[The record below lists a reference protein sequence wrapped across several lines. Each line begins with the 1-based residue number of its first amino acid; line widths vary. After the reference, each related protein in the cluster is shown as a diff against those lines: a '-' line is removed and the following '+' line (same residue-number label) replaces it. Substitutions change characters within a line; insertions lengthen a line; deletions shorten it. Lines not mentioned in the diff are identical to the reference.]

1 MPYGPSPSSEPS
13 AKPDRKSRTKSVRIT
28 VDLGPADFEV
38 LNRWLAKA
46 AVELDQPLNSMTLAR
61 GIRAMIRATATD
73 DVASGVVI
81 DRLRTEDQSR

>member
-13 AKPDRKSRTKSVRIT
+13 AKPDRKSRSKSVRIT
-28 VDLGPADFEV
+28 IDLGSAEFEV

-73 DVASGVVI
+73 DVASGVVL
-81 DRLRTEDQSR
+81 DRLRTEDQTR

>member
-28 VDLGPADFEV
+28 VDMGPADFEV

-46 AVELDQPLNSMTLAR
+46 AVELDQPLNRMTLAR
-61 GIRAMIRATATD
+61 GIRAMIRAAETD
-73 DVASGVVI
+73 DAVRGVVL
-81 DRLRTEDQSR
+81 DVLRTDQT

>member
-46 AVELDQPLNSMTLAR
+46 AVELDQPLNRMTLAR

-73 DVASGVVI
+73 DVASGVVL
-81 DRLRTEDQSR
+81 DLLRTDQAR

>member
-28 VDLGPADFEV
+28 VDLGPDDFEV

-46 AVELDQPLNSMTLAR
+46 AVELDQPLNRMTLAR
-61 GIRAMIRATATD
+61 GIRAMIRATATE
-73 DVASGVVI
+73 
-81 DRLRTEDQSR
+81 RRKKKRQKKK

>member
-1 MPYGPSPSSEPS
+1 MPFGPSPSSEPS
-13 AKPDRKSRTKSVRIT
+13 AKRDRKSRTKSVRIT
-28 VDLGPADFEV
+28 VDLGPDDFEV

-73 DVASGVVI
+73 DLASGVVL
-81 DRLRTEDQSR
+81 DLLRTDQPR

>member
-28 VDLGPADFEV
+28 VDMGPADFEV

-46 AVELDQPLNSMTLAR
+46 AVELDQPLNRMTLAR
-61 GIRAMIRATATD
+61 GIRAMVRAAATD
-73 DVASGVVI
+73 DVVRGVVL
-81 DRLRTEDQSR
+81 DLLRTDQS